1 MENKQIRESLQEIIR
16 YLETYDE
23 GGRLPVN
30 HSLPPKQTRFSSIRD
45 VVRKLNEILNSI
57 H

>member
-16 YLETYDE
+16 YLENYE
-23 GGRLPVN
+23 EKERLPEN
-30 HSLPPKQTRFSSIRD
+30 PSHGLKQTQFSSIRD

-57 H
+57 R

>member
-1 MENKQIRESLQEIIR
+1 MENEQIRESLQEIIR
-16 YLETYDE
+16 YLENYE
-23 GGRLPVN
+23 EMEHLPVN
-30 HSLPPKQTRFSSIRD
+30 PSHPPKQTRFSSIRD